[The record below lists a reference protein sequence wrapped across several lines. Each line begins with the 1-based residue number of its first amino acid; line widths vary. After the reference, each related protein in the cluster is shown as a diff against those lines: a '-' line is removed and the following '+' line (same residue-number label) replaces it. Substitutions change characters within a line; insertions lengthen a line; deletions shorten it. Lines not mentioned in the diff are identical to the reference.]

1 MMINLRDISRILA
14 VVFVLL
20 VLNFSTTFLAA
31 EEETPFVIPVLVV
44 KYFPVDS
51 NNMIRV
57 EGRWGA
63 VLRLS
68 DVRKRTDYI
77 TDEAIKSLE
86 TGSRYKGFRN
96 ADAPASL
103 KYVIVDK
110 LEFLEPLPLYRAE
123 NGKERVDKNKVMEK
137 INIKAWID
145 KGVKEVWVWG
155 YDGEF
160 VELCE
165 SNMSGPYGDISNS
178 HRDTNDLSVF
188 NSTYTVYEYNYLR
201 GVSEAI
207 EDHIHQ
213 LEALLRYIDD
223 ELFWDRFVG
232 YFPAGKWLKLGQ
244 PKRSSQDVI
253 RRCGCAHFPPNAE
266 KDYDWENMGFA
277 TTDIEDWKP
286 DSYGKTKNM
295 NCRQWGCD
303 GLGWFIYWMQN
314 IPGKDNRLTF
324 RGKNLTNWWRFVGDF
339 DNAMKNGIGLYE

>member
-1 MMINLRDISRILA
+1 MVIPALNLSA
-14 VVFVLL
+14 G
-20 VLNFSTTFLAA
+20 FLAA

-77 TDEAIKSLE
+77 TDEVIKSLE
-86 TGSRYKGFRN
+86 KGSRYKGFRN
-96 ADAPASL
+96 ADAPSSL

-110 LEFLEPLPLYRAE
+110 LEFLEPLPLYKAE
-123 NGKERVDKNKVMEK
+123 NGKDRVEKNKVMEK
-137 INIKAWID
+137 IGIKAWID

-155 YDGEF
+155 YDGGDI
-160 VELCE
+160 ELCE

-178 HRDTNDLSVF
+178 YRETNDLPVF
-188 NSTYTVYEYNYLR
+188 DSTYTVYEYNYLR
-201 GVSEAI
+201 GVPEAI
-207 EDHIHQ
+207 EDHVHQ
-213 LEALLRYIDD
+213 LEALLRYVDD

-244 PKRSSQDVI
+244 QKRPSQDLI
-253 RRCGCAHFPPNAE
+253 RRCGWAHYPPNGE

-277 TTDIEDWKP
+277 TTDIEDWQP
-286 DSYGKTKNM
+286 DSYGKTKMM

-324 RGKNLTNWWRFVGDF
+324 RGKNLINWWRFVGDF
-339 DNAMKNGIGLYE
+339 DNTMKNGFGLYE